1 MTQKIEGFFDLCRT
15 RGLTGSQGVIIPA
28 SNRRHLMLR
37 DDLVEAVAAGQ
48 FHIWAA
54 AEVDE
59 AFELLTNVPAGQTN
73 TAGEY
78 PPESLHRAATDRLAR
93 YAEELRV
100 MGAEENKP
108 QPVS

>member
-1 MTQKIEGFFDLCRT
+1 M
-15 RGLTGSQGVIIPA
+15 
-28 SNRRHLMLR
+28 
-37 DDLVEAVAAGQ
+37 AAGQ

-59 AFELLTNVPAGQTN
+59 AVELLTNVPAGQIN
-73 TAGEY
+73 AAGEY
-78 PPESLHRAATDRLAR
+78 PPESLHRAVTDRLAR

-108 QPVS
+108 QPVR